1 MTIFITTHY
10 LEEADQLCDRVAI
23 IDQGTIVAEGTPAE
37 LKREVA
43 GDVVS
48 LVLNGSTMKAA
59 EVLAGQPDIWVLE
72 AQQTDSL
79 RLRVESGSAAIQ
91 QIMRTLDSSDIELG
105 AIELHRPSLDDVFLA
120 KTGRSLR
127 DA

>member
-1 MTIFITTHY
+1 MSSWRNSSASEAARSGEAGRGFTVVADEVKDLAGTTAESTEQIATTIAS
-10 LEEADQLCDRVAI
+10 LER
-23 IDQGTIVAEGTPAE
+23 
-37 LKREVA
+37 
-43 GDVVS
+43 
-48 LVLNGSTMKAA
+48 KAA
-59 EVLAGQPDIWVLE
+59 EVLGGQPDIWVLE
-72 AQQTDSL
+72 GQQTDSL

-120 KTGRSLR
+120 TTGRSLR